1 MKRTLLL
8 AACFL
13 IAGCLSET
21 SEPEMPGVRVI
32 DVRSTAKIT
41 AAWEA
46 EAKAYEMSAAINEAR
61 GKEASHIRALA
72 TDSRTYAADAKE
84 MSLED
89 ALRKGLEV
97 LDIINVHKRSVA
109 FHRGQVTN
117 SSNRARAAN
126 ARTRAVKAG
135 AQEAEQALI
144 RNQAEE
150 TEQAAKEREALEARL
165 QGVVDSQRTDAEQ
178 ARTEA
183 EQARTEAEQT
193 RTEAK
198 QVLKE
203 AALAEQ
209 AGNKMTAKRLWDKG
223 RMLDGQAKAEEERAH
238 HAEER
243 ARRAEERARRSEE
256 RAEDG
261 KARRAEERR
270 RQDVRRAEMNTQEA
284 EQARMN
290 MQEAEQAANARAL
303 RVQAGVR
310 FANDEL
316 ATEEALLATWED
328 ALKAWDEVIAEY

>member
-117 SSNRARAAN
+117 SSNRARAA
-126 ARTRAVKAG
+126 
-135 AQEAEQALI
+135 QEAEQALI

-165 QGVVDSQRTDAEQ
+165 QGVVDSQRT
-178 ARTEA
+178 EA
-183 EQARTEAEQT
+183 E
-193 RTEAK
+193 

-209 AGNKMTAKRLWDKG
+209 AGNKMAAKRLWDKG
-223 RMLDGQAKAEEERAH
+223 RML
-238 HAEER
+238 EER
-243 ARRAEERARRSEE
+243 ARRAEERAEYR
-256 RAEDG
+256 
-261 KARRAEERR
+261 KARRVESRR
-270 RQDVRRAEMNTQEA
+270 RQDVRRAQMNTQRT

-290 MQEAEQAANARAL
+290 TQQA
-303 RVQAGVR
+303 VQAGVR